1 MAQPVITSETAKVL
15 AEKLEAVLDR
25 KLTGMEDAIVDYV
38 VTQIRFNLV
47 EVK

>member
-1 MAQPVITSETAKVL
+1 MTQFVITPETHKVI

-38 VTQIRFNLV
+38 VTQIRFSLV